1 MKNQVSLRR
10 VLIDG
15 TLLNVLLS
23 VILYGS
29 LYVNPAMWV
38 HDYPPDIQAAVGDVT
53 IPPAQ
58 TIIVGVLFFGV
69 TIGVVLY
76 SNARLRQQNGGKLSF
91 LAAFANSALI
101 LFYFAVWDLLI
112 LDWLIFVTIQPSFIV
127 IPGTEGMAGY
137 RDYWFHFK
145 VSFLGLTQWVSILVG
160 GLVLAGLSMI
170 KARAGKASFDDI
182 YRDVPDEQKHLLQ
195 DFRANHPYRE
205 LDIDGTR
212 WRYIACGQ
220 GGRALLFLPGG
231 FLAADMYFH
240 AVLALEETHRI
251 IVPDSYTLQGT
262 FNMDDVCR
270 AIVHILDTEGVE
282 KATVIGLSAGGGIAQ
297 YFIQEYPE
305 RVEHLVLSHCG
316 ILERDAEAASKLK
329 KMLSLVKI
337 LPLFVTRRI
346 LKKMTAGNVPAS
358 SKWIEF
364 HNAYF
369 REASSRINKTMF
381 VRFLAGSIAVRRGFV
396 FEPEVLESWG
406 GETLILASKDD
417 QAASASLGRLQARY
431 PAAQTYL
438 FEEGGHHTFM
448 FFPEA
453 YTAVLKQFVDTC
465 YSSERRKFWRTS
477 PRGGGNGTVSRT

>member
-1 MKNQVSLRR
+1 VKNQVSLKR

-15 TLLNVLLS
+15 TILNILLS
-23 VILYGS
+23 VIVYGS
-29 LYVNPAMWV
+29 IYANPLIWV
-38 HDYPPDIQAAVGDVT
+38 HDYPPDIQAVVGDVD
-53 IPPAQ
+53 IPLAQ
-58 TIIVGVLFFGV
+58 TIIFGVLLFGIV
-69 TIGVVLY
+69 IGVVLY
-76 SNARLRQQNGGKLSF
+76 SNARLRRQNGGQLSF
-91 LAAFANSALI
+91 LAAFVNSALI
-101 LFYFAVWDLLI
+101 FFYFAVWDLVI

-127 IPGTEGMAGY
+127 IPGTEGLAGY
-137 RDYWFHFK
+137 KDYWFHFK

-170 KARAGKASFDDI
+170 RLGEAKGRKASFDEI
-182 YRDVPDEQKHLLQ
+182 YENTPAEQKQLLQ
-195 DFRANHPYRE
+195 EFRANHPYKE
-205 LDIDGTR
+205 LNVGGTR

-220 GGRALLFLPGG
+220 GDKALLFLPGG

-270 AIVHILDTEGVE
+270 AIVHILDAEGVE

-316 ILERDAEAASKLK
+316 ILERDAEAANKLK
-329 KMLSLVKI
+329 KMLTLVKI

-346 LKKMTAGNVPAS
+346 LLKMTAGDVPSS

-364 HNAYF
+364 HNAYS
-369 REASSRINKTMF
+369 REASSRITRTMF
-381 VRFLAGSIAVRRGFV
+381 VRFLGSSVEVRHRFV
-396 FEPEVLESWG
+396 FKPEVLESWV
-406 GETLILASKDD
+406 GETLLLASEDD
-417 QAASASLGRLQARY
+417 QATFASLGKLQARY
-431 PAAQTYL
+431 PRAQTHL

-453 YTAVLKQFVDTC
+453 YTAILKEFV
-465 YSSERRKFWRTS
+465 ERSDDLSIRK
-477 PRGGGNGTVSRT
+477 P

>member
-1 MKNQVSLRR
+1 M
-10 VLIDG
+10 
-15 TLLNVLLS
+15 
-23 VILYGS
+23 
-29 LYVNPAMWV
+29 
-38 HDYPPDIQAAVGDVT
+38 
-53 IPPAQ
+53 
-58 TIIVGVLFFGV
+58 
-69 TIGVVLY
+69 
-76 SNARLRQQNGGKLSF
+76 
-91 LAAFANSALI
+91 
-101 LFYFAVWDLLI
+101 WDLVI

-137 RDYWFHFK
+137 KDYWFHFE
-145 VSFLGLTQWVSILVG
+145 VSFLGLTQWVSVLVG

-182 YRDVPDEQKHLLQ
+182 YKDVPDEQKQLLQ
-195 DFRANHPYRE
+195 DFRANHPYKE
-205 LDIDGTR
+205 LDVGGTR

-220 GGRALLFLPGG
+220 GDRALLFLPGG

-240 AVLALEETHRI
+240 AVLALEKTYRI

-262 FNMDDVCR
+262 FDMDDVCR
-270 AIVHILDTEGVE
+270 AIVHILEAEGVE

-316 ILERDAEAASKLK
+316 ILERDAEAANKLK
-329 KMLSLVKI
+329 KMHWLVKI

-346 LKKMTAGNVPAS
+346 VLKMTAGHVPPS

-369 REASSRINKTMF
+369 REASSRITKTMF
-381 VRFLAGSIAVRRGFV
+381 VRFLEGSIAVRRRFV
-396 FEPEVLESWG
+396 FKPEVLESWAG
-406 GETLILASKDD
+406 KTLILASKDD
-417 QAASASLGRLQARY
+417 QAAFASLGKLQARY
-431 PAAQTYL
+431 PRAQTHL

-453 YTAVLKQFVDTC
+453 YNTVLKDFVDTC
-465 YSSERRKFWRTS
+465 HSDGRSYQA
-477 PRGGGNGTVSRT
+477 

>member
-1 MKNQVSLRR
+1 MRNQLSLKR

-15 TLLNVLLS
+15 TILNILLS
-23 VILYGS
+23 IIVYGS
-29 LYVNPAMWV
+29 IYANPMIWV
-38 HDYPPDIQAAVGDVT
+38 GDYPPDIQAAVGETVDL
-53 IPPAQ
+53 PLAQ
-58 TIIVGVLFFGV
+58 TTIFAVLCFGV
-69 TIGVVLY
+69 VIGVVLY
-76 SNARLRQQNGGKLSF
+76 SNARLRQQNGGQLSF
-91 LAAFANSALI
+91 LAAFVNSALI
-101 LFYFAVWDLLI
+101 FFYFAVWDLLI

-127 IPGTEGMAGY
+127 IPGTEGLAGY
-137 RDYWFHFK
+137 KDYWFHFK
-145 VSFLGLTQWVSILVG
+145 VSFLGWTQWISILVG

-170 KARAGKASFDDI
+170 RLGGAGGRKASFDEI
-182 YRDVPDEQKHLLQ
+182 YENAPAEQKQLLQ
-195 DFRANHPYRE
+195 DFRANHPYKE
-205 LDIDGTR
+205 LDVGGTR

-220 GGRALLFLPGG
+220 GDKALLFLPGG

-270 AIVHILDTEGVE
+270 AIVHILDAEGVE

-316 ILERDAEAASKLK
+316 IVERDAEAASKLK
-329 KMLSLVKI
+329 KMHSLVKI

-346 LKKMTAGNVPAS
+346 VLKMTAGHVPPS
-358 SKWIEF
+358 SKWVEF

-381 VRFLAGSIAVRRGFV
+381 VRFLEGSMEVRGRFV
-396 FEPEVLESWG
+396 FKPEVLESWA

-417 QAASASLGRLQARY
+417 QAAFASLGKLQARY
-431 PAAQTYL
+431 PRAKTHL

-453 YTAVLKQFVDTC
+453 YTAVLKDFVGTC
-465 YSSERRKFWRTS
+465 HSF
-477 PRGGGNGTVSRT
+477 G

>member
-1 MKNQVSLRR
+1 MKNQVSLKR

-15 TLLNVLLS
+15 TILNILLS
-23 VILYGS
+23 IIVYGS
-29 LYVNPAMWV
+29 IYANPLIWV
-38 HDYPPDIQAAVGDVT
+38 HDYPTDIQAVVGDID

-58 TIIVGVLFFGV
+58 TIIFGVLLFGAV
-69 TIGVVLY
+69 IGVVLY

-91 LAAFANSALI
+91 WAAFANSALI
-101 LFYFAVWDLLI
+101 FFYFAVWDLVI
-112 LDWLIFVTIQPSFIV
+112 LDWLIFVTIQPSFVV
-127 IPGTEGMAGY
+127 IPGTEGMTGY
-137 RDYWFHFK
+137 KDYWFHFQ

-170 KARAGKASFDDI
+170 RLGEAKGRKASFDEI
-182 YRDVPDEQKHLLQ
+182 YENALAEQKQLLQ

-205 LDIDGTR
+205 LDVGGTR

-220 GGRALLFLPGG
+220 GDKALLFLPGG

-240 AVLALEETHRI
+240 AVLALEEAHRI

-262 FNMDDVCR
+262 FDMDEVCR
-270 AIVHILDTEGVE
+270 DIVHILEAEGVG
-282 KATVIGLSAGGGIAQ
+282 KATMIGLSAGGGIAQ
-297 YFIQEYPE
+297 YLIQEYPE

-316 ILERDAEAASKLK
+316 ILERDAEAANKLK
-329 KMLSLVKI
+329 KMLTLVKI

-346 LKKMTAGNVPAS
+346 VMKMTAGDVPPS
-358 SKWIEF
+358 SHWIEF

-369 REASSRINKTMF
+369 REASSRITKTMF
-381 VRFLAGSIAVRRGFV
+381 VRFLGSSVEVRRRFA
-396 FEPEVLESWG
+396 FKPEVLESWV

-417 QAASASLGRLQARY
+417 QAAYASLGKLQARY
-431 PAAQTYL
+431 PRAQTHL

-453 YTAVLKQFVDTC
+453 YTAVLKEFV
-465 YSSERRKFWRTS
+465 ERSDDLSIRK
-477 PRGGGNGTVSRT
+477 P

>member
-1 MKNQVSLRR
+1 MKNQVSLKR

-15 TLLNVLLS
+15 TILNVLLS
-23 VILYGS
+23 VILFGS

-76 SNARLRQQNGGKLSF
+76 SNARLRRQNAGKLSF
-91 LAAFANSALI
+91 LAAFVNGALI
-101 LFYFAVWDLLI
+101 LFYFAAWDLVI

-127 IPGTEGMAGY
+127 IPGTEGLAGY
-137 RDYWFHFK
+137 KDYWFHFE
-145 VSFLGLTQWVSILVG
+145 VSFLGLTQWVSVLVG

-170 KARAGKASFDDI
+170 RLDGAKDRQSSFDDI
-182 YRDVPDEQKHLLQ
+182 YRDVPDEQKQLLQ

-205 LDIDGTR
+205 LDVDGTR
-212 WRYIACGQ
+212 WRYIASGQ
-220 GGRALLFLPGG
+220 GDRALLFLPGG

-240 AVLALEETHRI
+240 AVLALEETYRI

-270 AIVHILDTEGVE
+270 AIVRILNAEGMD
-282 KATVIGLSAGGGIAQ
+282 KATVIGLSAGGGVAQ

-305 RVEHLVLSHCG
+305 RVERLVLSHCG
-316 ILERDAEAASKLK
+316 ILEREVEAANKLK

-337 LPLFVTRRI
+337 LPPFVTRRI
-346 LKKMTAGNVPAS
+346 VMKMTTGNVPPS

-369 REASSRINKTMF
+369 REASSRITKTMF
-381 VRFLAGSIAVRRGFV
+381 VRFLEGAVETRRSFV
-396 FEPEVLESWG
+396 SKPEVLESWA

-417 QAASASLGRLQARY
+417 QAAFASLGRLQARY
-431 PAAQTYL
+431 PTAQTHL

-453 YTAVLKQFVDTC
+453 YTAVLKEFLDT
-465 YSSERRKFWRTS
+465 
-477 PRGGGNGTVSRT
+477 GH

>member
-1 MKNQVSLRR
+1 

-15 TLLNVLLS
+15 TILNILLT

-29 LYVNPAMWV
+29 IYVNPLIWV
-38 HDYPPDIQAAVGDVT
+38 HDYPPDIQAVVGDVD

-58 TIIVGVLFFGV
+58 TIIIGVLFFGV

-76 SNARLRQQNGGKLSF
+76 SNARLRRQNGGKLLF
-91 LAAFANSALI
+91 WAAFANSALI

-127 IPGTEGMAGY
+127 IPGTEGLTGY
-137 RDYWFHFK
+137 KDYWFHFE
-145 VSFLGLTQWVSILVG
+145 VSYLGLTQWVSILVG

-170 KARAGKASFDDI
+170 KARAGKASFDEI
-182 YRDVPDEQKHLLQ
+182 YRDVPDEQKQLLQ

-205 LDIDGTR
+205 LDVDDTR

-220 GGRALLFLPGG
+220 GDKVLLFLPGG
-231 FLAADMYFH
+231 FLAADRYFY
-240 AVLALEETHRI
+240 AVLALEQTHRI

-262 FNMDDVCR
+262 FNMDDVCS
-270 AIVHILDTEGVE
+270 AIVHILEAEGVE

-316 ILERDAEAASKLK
+316 ILERDAEAANKLK

-346 LKKMTAGNVPAS
+346 LKKMTAGTAPLS
-358 SKWIEF
+358 SKWTEF

-369 REASSRINKTMF
+369 REASSRITKTMLVPFLEGAVETRRSF
-381 VRFLAGSIAVRRGFV
+381 VSK
-396 FEPEVLESWG
+396 PEVLESWG
-406 GETLILASKDD
+406 GETCILASKDD

-431 PAAQTYL
+431 PKAQTHL

-453 YTAVLKQFVDTC
+453 YTAVLKEFV
-465 YSSERRKFWRTS
+465 ERSDDLSIRK
-477 PRGGGNGTVSRT
+477 P

>member
-1 MKNQVSLRR
+1 MRNQLSLKR

-15 TLLNVLLS
+15 TILNILLS
-23 VILYGS
+23 IIVYGS
-29 LYVNPAMWV
+29 IYANPMIWV
-38 HDYPPDIQAAVGDVT
+38 GDYPPDIQAAVGETVDL
-53 IPPAQ
+53 PLAQ
-58 TIIVGVLFFGV
+58 TTIFAVLCFGV
-69 TIGVVLY
+69 VIGVVLY
-76 SNARLRQQNGGKLSF
+76 SNARLRQQNGGQLSF
-91 LAAFANSALI
+91 LAAFVNSALI
-101 LFYFAVWDLLI
+101 FFYFAVWDLLI

-127 IPGTEGMAGY
+127 IPGTEGLAGY
-137 RDYWFHFK
+137 KDYWFHFK
-145 VSFLGLTQWVSILVG
+145 VSFLGLTQWVSILIG

-170 KARAGKASFDDI
+170 RVGGAGRRKASFDEI
-182 YRDVPDEQKHLLQ
+182 YRDAPAEQKQLLQ
-195 DFRANHPYRE
+195 EFRASHPYRE

-220 GGRALLFLPGG
+220 GNKALLFLPGG

-270 AIVHILDTEGVE
+270 AIVHILDAEGVE

-297 YFIQEYPE
+297 YFIQEYPQ

-316 ILERDAEAASKLK
+316 ILERDAEAANKLK
-329 KMLSLVKI
+329 KMLTLVKI

-346 LKKMTAGNVPAS
+346 LLKMTAGNVPPS
-358 SKWIEF
+358 STWVEF

-369 REASSRINKTMF
+369 REASSRITKTMF
-381 VRFLAGSIAVRRGFV
+381 VRFLRGSVEVRRRFA
-396 FEPEVLESWG
+396 FKPEALESWT

-417 QAASASLGRLQARY
+417 QAAFASLGKLQAHY
-431 PAAQTYL
+431 PRAQTHL
-438 FEEGGHHTFM
+438 FEEGGHHTFT

-453 YTAVLKQFVDTC
+453 YTTILKDFV
-465 YSSERRKFWRTS
+465 ER
-477 PRGGGNGTVSRT
+477 